1 MNRLRAT
8 SVLQSGDRI
17 PDRDPARM
25 PVFDTITN
33 LPWHPLVVHAVIVL
47 LPLSCLGAVLVALR
61 ADWNRLHGFL
71 VLASA
76 FVAAGAAVVAKESGE
91 KLASRVG
98 VPLDHSQWGKWVVVS
113 AGLLF
118 LSVAA
123 LWWLDRQHAKARTT
137 AMKVLAVVQVVLAAV
152 AFTVVVL
159 AGHSGATAVW
169 GPIVQHTQPGTFPVG

>member
-1 MNRLRAT
+1 M
-8 SVLQSGDRI
+8 
-17 PDRDPARM
+17 
-25 PVFDTITN
+25 FDTITN

-47 LPLSCLGAVLVALR
+47 LPLACLGAVLVAVR

-76 FVAAGAAVVAKESGE
+76 FVATGAAFVAKESGE

-98 VPLDHSQWGKWVVVS
+98 YPADHADIAKWTPVF

-118 LSVAA
+118 VAVAA
-123 LWWLDRQHAKARTT
+123 LWWWDRTQVDGRATLT
-137 AMKVLAVVQVVLAAV
+137 KVAAVASVVLALV
-152 AFTVVVL
+152 ALGWVIA

-169 GPIVQHTQPGTFPVG
+169 GKTIENTTPGTFPVP